1 MWGTEGTT
9 SIETE
14 EKAGVLCLW
23 CKTLCCCSVLSGKG
37 KYKMWPHR
45 KAGLEMA
52 ILVSRFYPKS
62 NRKTT
67 EVLKL
72 GKS

>member
-1 MWGTEGTT
+1 
-9 SIETE
+9 
-14 EKAGVLCLW
+14 
-23 CKTLCCCSVLSGKG
+23 VLSGKG

-62 NRKTT
+62 NGKTT